1 MDVNRNYSQ
10 KNIFN
15 DILQKYTDLIKKLF
29 DSMEILSQGNKP
41 EPSIQT
47 TIHDI
52 IEIDKC
58 LQIALNGLEEH
69 QYLQKKIEAAQK
81 TSEIYNIALLTLI
94 RKLKSAEL
102 ELENVLSNAKIKLK
116 SLKDANQRKI
126 DYKEL
131 VSYSQRIAPYTSAPP
146 NWKDTDGFDNIPNR
160 PPIPEESMFRLSA
173 LYQNNGNSTEDTFND
188 AENNDTI
195 MMDDAKVN
203 IGTHLSLDPLPE
215 DIQESLL
222 ELDLDDF

>member
-1 MDVNRNYSQ
+1 MKVNRSYSQ
-10 KNIFN
+10 KSIFN

-29 DSMEILSQGNKP
+29 DSMEVLSQGNKP

-47 TIHDI
+47 TIQDI

-69 QYLQKKIEAAQK
+69 QYLQKKIESAQK
-81 TSEIYNIALLTLI
+81 TSEIYNVALLSLI
-94 RKLKSAEL
+94 RKLKSAEE

-116 SLKDANQRKI
+116 TLKDANQNKL

-131 VSYSQRIAPYTSAPP
+131 VSYSQRIATYTSAPP
-146 NWKDTDGFDNIPNR
+146 NWKDTDGFYNIPNR

-173 LYQNNGNSTEDTFND
+173 LYQNNGTTTEDTLND
-188 AENNDTI
+188 VENADNNMI
-195 MMDDAKVN
+195 EDAKVN
-203 IGTHLSLDPLPE
+203 IGYHLSLDPLPE
-215 DIQESLL
+215 DVQESFLD
-222 ELDLDDF
+222 LDLDDL

>member
-1 MDVNRNYSQ
+1 MDVNRSYSQ
-10 KNIFN
+10 KSIFN

-58 LQIALNGLEEH
+58 LQIALIGLEEH

-81 TSEIYNIALLTLI
+81 TSEVYNIALLTLV
-94 RKLKSAEL
+94 RKLKSAED

-116 SLKDANQRKI
+116 TLKDADKRKI

-173 LYQNNGNSTEDTFND
+173 LYQNNGSTTEDKFND
-188 AENNDTI
+188 
-195 MMDDAKVN
+195 
-203 IGTHLSLDPLPE
+203 
-215 DIQESLL
+215 
-222 ELDLDDF
+222 